1 MGDDDKMPFYAL
13 GTNLA
18 MQVGGQGN
26 FKTLLEEDELD
37 VVLEA
42 FCENL
47 KGTATLDARDVLT
60 KYGQQLNG
68 ILQERTN
75 SIVDRVKKDGEE
87 FTANFLDCNE
97 EAVKTDSGLIYCPM
111 IEGDGDQP
119 ELSNTVEVHYHGT
132 LTDGT
137 VFDSSVDRGQTIS
150 FPLGGVIKGWQEGLA
165 MMKVGGKATLVILQD
180 DAVSFANCQAD
191 EDDDAEEAEEDDAVD
206 TSWYTYDIKEADDI
220 AQVCVALNAL
230 DAETLESTG
239 HIYDEQSSGSWYT
252 RNRKGSI
259 VYSDDEPE
267 GLSGGIVA
275 LIVISVAAVVG
286 GAAFLAFKK
295 SEKPVE
301 ADYQGGAMS

>member
-1 MGDDDKMPFYAL
+1 MLSYSTKDLIVVMLVSSGLLSCRMAHGFSTFASRSAKSIAATASTAATSSFRFMSSDDDDVGPMPYDDDKMPFYAL

-37 VVLEA
+37 IVLEA

-47 KGTATLDARDVLT
+47 KGTATQDSRAVLT

-75 SIVDRVKKDGEE
+75 SIVDRVKKDGDE
-87 FTANFLDCNE
+87 FVANFLDCNE
-97 EAVKTDSGLIYCPM
+97 EAIKTDSGLIYCSM
-111 IEGDGDQP
+111 TEGDGEQP

-165 MMKVGGKATLVILQD
+165 MMKEGGKASLVIPSDLAYG
-180 DAVSFANCQAD
+180 DAGSGDSIPPGATLKFEVELFKVS
-191 EDDDAEEAEEDDAVD
+191 
-206 TSWYTYDIKEADDI
+206 
-220 AQVCVALNAL
+220 
-230 DAETLESTG
+230 
-239 HIYDEQSSGSWYT
+239 
-252 RNRKGSI
+252 
-259 VYSDDEPE
+259 
-267 GLSGGIVA
+267 
-275 LIVISVAAVVG
+275 
-286 GAAFLAFKK
+286 
-295 SEKPVE
+295 
-301 ADYQGGAMS
+301 

>member
-1 MGDDDKMPFYAL
+1 MSTDQIKSKTYQITIMLQKAIIMTVLSSLLSSRTARGFSTLASRSANAVVARTSTSTSASRFMSSDDKEGPMPFDDEKMPFYAL

-37 VVLEA
+37 IVLEA

-47 KGTATLDARDVLT
+47 KGTATQDARVVLT
-60 KYGQQLNG
+60 KYGEQLNK

-75 SIVDRVKKDGEE
+75 SIVDRVKKDGDE
-87 FTANFLDCNE
+87 FITNFIDCNE

-111 IEGDGDQP
+111 TEGEGSQP

-165 MMKVGGKATLVILQD
+165 MMKEGGKATLVIPSDLAYGEAGSGD
-180 DAVSFANCQAD
+180 TIPPGATLKFEVELFKVS
-191 EDDDAEEAEEDDAVD
+191 
-206 TSWYTYDIKEADDI
+206 
-220 AQVCVALNAL
+220 
-230 DAETLESTG
+230 
-239 HIYDEQSSGSWYT
+239 
-252 RNRKGSI
+252 
-259 VYSDDEPE
+259 
-267 GLSGGIVA
+267 
-275 LIVISVAAVVG
+275 
-286 GAAFLAFKK
+286 
-295 SEKPVE
+295 
-301 ADYQGGAMS
+301 